1 MIALG
6 EGIRGLDR
14 SALRDEH
21 WQLSQYRSATAT
33 RASKE
38 LFVTGR
44 GALSRWFVGER
55 PAESDPTMFTR

>member
-6 EGIRGLDR
+6 ERTRGLDR
-14 SALRDEH
+14 SALLDEH
-21 WQLSQYRSATAT
+21 WRLLQHRSATAT

-55 PAESDPTMFTR
+55 PAGWLR